1 MLCRRREKGRE
12 ELTITAN
19 FRNDWTSEES
29 FITELQ
35 GRNTLLTVLPSE
47 VLTTTFHYIHNYIIS
62 EDPVRW
68 EVGLENSEL
77 TVLQPI
83 ISW

>member
-35 GRNTLLTVLPSE
+35 GRNTSLTVLPSE
-47 VLTTTFHYIHNYIIS
+47 VLTTIFHHVHKYIIS

-68 EVGLENSEL
+68 EVENS
-77 TVLQPI
+77 
-83 ISW
+83 